1 MFRAADWHLLAVDG
15 ERQQFE
21 ATSAGGIHPWPWS
34 HEPRRRDGS
43 VHHQRV
49 VRRSIGYAGKA
60 ALTTTGHG
68 GVLPLHRD
76 VEQRST
82 CGTPL
87 YCSREP
93 NARLDVVPPLSGA
106 DGLVADVGID
116 LPSELRI
123 AQALRHDGRCSVVEP
138 LGRGQASQL
147 CGVAGKA
154 LAQDAPQL
162 GR

>member
-1 MFRAADWHLLAVDG
+1 MAACVHARAWC
-15 ERQQFE
+15 
-21 ATSAGGIHPWPWS
+21 
-34 HEPRRRDGS
+34 HEPSGGGRD
-43 VHHQRV
+43 VAAQRV
-49 VRRSIGYAGKA
+49 VRRSIGYAGEA
-60 ALTTTGHG
+60 ALTTTGYG

-76 VEQRST
+76 VQQRST

-93 NARLDVVPPLSGA
+93 NARLDVVPPFGGS

-116 LPSELRI
+116 LASELLV
-123 AQALRHDGRCSVVEP
+123 AQALRHDGRRCVVEL

-154 LAQDAPQL
+154 LAQDAPQF
-162 GR
+162 GW